1 MENAVVEPSKAFA
14 SQLRSLREA
23 RGLSVRALADSVG
36 VSKVTIWKW
45 ERGDNEPR
53 ARMATALAR
62 ALDVSPVQL
71 GLVASA
77 GAGVVTGAGELPD
90 EPAAAGFQAERGSL
104 ELRAQESAETLAEV
118 IARAKQMIADASGTG
133 RNNITISIE
142 Y

>member
-1 MENAVVEPSKAFA
+1 MVETSKPFA
-14 SQLRSLREA
+14 SHLRSLREA

-62 ALDVSPVQL
+62 ALEVSPGQL
-71 GLVASA
+71 GLVAGS
-77 GAGVVTGAGELPD
+77 GAAEVAD
-90 EPAAAGFQAERGSL
+90 EAAVAVSPVERGSL
-104 ELRAQESAETLAEV
+104 EARTQESAETLAEV
-118 IARAKQMIADASGTG
+118 VARAKQMIADASGTG

>member
-1 MENAVVEPSKAFA
+1 MVEPSKAFA

-71 GLVASA
+71 GLAAGASA
-77 GAGVVTGAGELPD
+77 GEHTD
-90 EPAAAGFQAERGSL
+90 DAATAGFLAERGSL
-104 ELRAQESAETLAEV
+104 EVRTQESAETLAEV

>member
-1 MENAVVEPSKAFA
+1 MVEPSKAFA

-53 ARMATALAR
+53 ARAATALAR

-71 GLVASA
+71 GLTAGSGEASQEISA
-77 GAGVVTGAGELPD
+77 SVV
-90 EPAAAGFQAERGSL
+90 AERGSV
-104 ELRAQESAETLAEV
+104 EARPSESAETLPEV

-133 RNNITISIE
+133 SNNITISIE

>member
-1 MENAVVEPSKAFA
+1 M
-14 SQLRSLREA
+14 
-23 RGLSVRALADSVG
+23 RALADSVG

-53 ARMATALAR
+53 ARAATALAR

-71 GLVASA
+71 GLTAGSGEASQEISA
-77 GAGVVTGAGELPD
+77 SVV
-90 EPAAAGFQAERGSL
+90 AERGSVEARL
-104 ELRAQESAETLAEV
+104 SESTETLPEV

-133 RNNITISIE
+133 SNNITISIE

>member
-1 MENAVVEPSKAFA
+1 METAVVEPSKAFA

-62 ALDVSPVQL
+62 ALEVSPVQL
-71 GLVASA
+71 GLTAGPGASELTDDGAIA
-77 GAGVVTGAGELPD
+77 GMSTD
-90 EPAAAGFQAERGSL
+90 RGSL
-104 ELRAQESAETLAEV
+104 EVRAQESAETLAEV

>member
-71 GLVASA
+71 GLATSAGTGEGLDDAA
-77 GAGVVTGAGELPD
+77 GAG
-90 EPAAAGFQAERGSL
+90 FSAERGSL
-104 ELRAQESAETLAEV
+104 ETRTQESAETLAEV

>member
-1 MENAVVEPSKAFA
+1 MVETSKPFA
-14 SQLRSLREA
+14 SHLRSLREA

-62 ALDVSPVQL
+62 ALEVSPGQL
-71 GLVASA
+71 GLVTGS
-77 GAGVVTGAGELPD
+77 GAAEVAD
-90 EPAAAGFQAERGSL
+90 EAAVAVSPVERGSL
-104 ELRAQESAETLAEV
+104 EARTQESAETLAEV
-118 IARAKQMIADASGTG
+118 VARAKQMIADASGTG